1 MKYNYSNGKAGLIQI
16 IKEDLGWE
24 CGLKVDCRIGDHSLD
39 LSTPIKDLRLIIIGN
54 LLFPENIDPRSVID
68 PLNDP
73 RGVKNRTI
81 IFNYRE
87 EEIFELMEQD
97 KYPIICSLFEKLF
110 NPLENKNLSFLH
122 LYTEEM
128 TEDDNY
134 FENLDPVNAE
144 LFVDRL
150 EAFIQELR
158 KEGK

>member
-1 MKYNYSNGKAGLIQI
+1 
-16 IKEDLGWE
+16 
-24 CGLKVDCRIGDHSLD
+24 
-39 LSTPIKDLRLIIIGN
+39 
-54 LLFPENIDPRSVID
+54 
-68 PLNDP
+68 
-73 RGVKNRTI
+73 
-81 IFNYRE
+81 
-87 EEIFELMEQD
+87 MEQD

-122 LYTEEM
+122 LHTEEM

-144 LFVDRL
+144 LFIDRL